1 VRTSRRPLK
10 RKVRETF
17 IFAQE
22 KKRGH
27 VGSSPGNT
35 TNFVSGCLR
44 ERRPI
49 SLLREK
55 ILFGAWINSEEL
67 LVSVE
72 FESFLCKAG
81 TVRNRERRV

>member
-1 VRTSRRPLK
+1 M
-10 RKVRETF
+10 
-17 IFAQE
+17 QE
-22 KKRGH
+22 IRRGH

-35 TNFVSGCLR
+35 TNFMSDFLR
-44 ERRPI
+44 QRCPI

-55 ILFGAWINSEEL
+55 ILFGAWINSEEF

-81 TVRNRERRV
+81 AVRNRERGV